1 MKDFGF
7 VYLVAII
14 RAYESVKNTEK
25 KIIEIV
31 ELIAD
36 FIRKLEK
43 LIFCKEDKIIIRE
56 NN

>member
-43 LIFCKEDKIIIRE
+43 LIFCKEDKILMRVY
-56 NN
+56 N